1 MSNYIY
7 QEPTLKY
14 RVLTV
19 SIIILLSILISLGSF
34 FIAPQVGYILFF
46 LIIIGLIALLI
57 FLHVKKTA
65 YRCGSCGHE
74 FEITFWKDLITAHSP
89 GKKLLTCPQCSHKD
103 YATEVVKSKIDQ

>member
-34 FIAPQVGYILFF
+34 FIAL
-46 LIIIGLIALLI
+46 
-57 FLHVKKTA
+57 K
-65 YRCGSCGHE
+65 
-74 FEITFWKDLITAHSP
+74 
-89 GKKLLTCPQCSHKD
+89 
-103 YATEVVKSKIDQ
+103 